1 MKLLQINTV
10 CGNGSTGKIAVEI
23 QKYCENKGASGC
35 IIYGRECKNAIHD
48 SVLTQ
53 NKYELYANALSARL
67 FDNEGFGANTST
79 KRMIDYIK
87 EYQPDI
93 IQLHNLHGYYVNLV
107 MLFQFLKE
115 YGKPVVWTLH
125 DCWAFTGHCTHYAY
139 FNCDKWKRECGHC
152 IQKSEYPRSLFI
164 DKSRSNYII
173 KKNTYS
179 KMDNLTLVVPSMW
192 MKSQVEKSFL
202 SKYNINVIYNGIDL
216 ALFKKKKTMLK
227 HKLGLDDKIVLLG
240 VADGFGKKKGL
251 DNFIKLYS
259 LLDHNRYSII
269 LVGLKT
275 NQITELPKGI
285 IGLERTRT
293 QEELVHLYSI
303 TDLFLNLSR
312 EESMG
317 LVTVEALA
325 CGVPA
330 LVNDATALPEI
341 IEKSGCGM
349 IIDYDNMEQAAQV
362 ISKEE
367 FLNISEENCRKYAQE
382 FDKSAKYQQYYELY
396 TKLYKTGG
404 KG

>member
-23 QKYCENKGASGC
+23 QKYCENKGVSGC
-35 IIYGRECKNAIHD
+35 ILYGRECKNAIHD

-67 FDNEGFGANTST
+67 FDNEGFGATTST

-107 MLFQFLKE
+107 KLFQFLKE

-139 FNCDKWKRECGHC
+139 FNCDKWKIECGHC
-152 IQKSEYPRSLFI
+152 IQKSEYPKSLFL

-173 KKNTYS
+173 KKNIYS

-227 HKLGLDDKIVLLG
+227 HKLGLDNKIVLLG

-259 LLDHNRYSII
+259 LLNHNRYSII

-275 NQITELPKGI
+275 NQIAELPKGI

-396 TKLYKTGG
+396 SKLYKTGG
-404 KG
+404 KE